1 MSEKELGYR
10 RVQFTG
16 RGSYI
21 ISLPKE
27 WVTNIG
33 LKRGSEVAFNLQN
46 DSSLMLIPRKIE
58 EKNRESGK
66 IKLKEYYI
74 NVNPKEDPMSLQR
87 MIKALYVIGADIIR
101 IHFKTDKET
110 SKYKTEVKN
119 FARDMF
125 LGSEVIDE
133 TSDEISL
140 QILIRH
146 SEFSIDK
153 AVRRMSILA
162 IAANR
167 DAIASLKDRNPELFQ
182 NVVSAYN
189 DVNRLG
195 LYIVRQLKYGIERN
209 LYQELGFETP
219 KEFLF
224 YRIAV
229 NDIKNIGENALNI
242 ATNLATFQKLVKDQ
256 TLFIKDPM
264 DEETYSQILNFNSLA
279 HQIFEEAAKIM
290 FTKDYRD
297 AEKVISKRQS
307 LTTLENDLIRL
318 MYSKKLDPNIAAIL
332 RLILDSSRRI
342 MDHSQD
348 IAELTLNRT
357 VEEICAK
364 FVFKQTTKTETK

>member
-1 MSEKELGYR
+1 MFMSEKDLGYR

-27 WVTNIG
+27 WVRNIG
-33 LKRGSEVAFNLQN
+33 LKRGSEVAFNVQS
-46 DSSLMLIPRKIE
+46 DSSLILVPRKLK
-58 EKNRESGK
+58 EKSAEDSK
-66 IKLKEYYI
+66 VKLKEYYL
-74 NVNPKEDPMSLQR
+74 NVDPKEDPQSLQR
-87 MIKALYVIGADIIR
+87 MITALYVVGADIIR
-101 IHFKTDKET
+101 LHFKSADDN
-110 SKYKTEVKN
+110 SKYKTGVKN

-133 TSDEISL
+133 TSDEITL

-146 SEFSIDK
+146 TEFSIDK
-153 AVRRMSILA
+153 ATRRMAILA

-167 DAIASLKDRNPELFQ
+167 DAIAALKNRSSELFQ
-182 NVVSAYN
+182 SVVNAYN

-195 LYIVRQLKYGIERN
+195 LYIVRQLKFGIERS
-209 LYQELGFETP
+209 LFQDLGFETP
-219 KEFLF
+219 KDFLF

-229 NDIKNIGENALNI
+229 NAIKNIGENALNI
-242 ATNLATFQKLVKDQ
+242 ASNLATFQKLVEDQ
-256 TLFIKDPM
+256 ILFIKEPM
-264 DEETYSQILNFNSLA
+264 DEETYSQILNFNILA
-279 HQIFEEAAKIM
+279 HQLFEDATKIM
-290 FTKDYRD
+290 FSKNYKD

-307 LTTLENDLIRL
+307 FTKLENDLIRL

-342 MDHSQD
+342 MDHGQD

-357 VEEICAK
+357 VEEVCAK
-364 FVFKQTTKTETK
+364 LAFKR